1 MTPEGQVKAAIME
14 YLAVRHIL
22 AFRMQTGS
30 MVGEYKGKTRLVS
43 FGVPG
48 MADILA
54 FPRVEVEGYCG
65 VKHDEINP
73 LWIECKAPKKKQSEP
88 QKSFQAQVEAQGHRY
103 IIARSIDDVEA
114 ALK

>member
-30 MVGEYKGKTRLVS
+30 IAGEYKGKTRLVS

-54 FPRVEVEGYCG
+54 FGTEQGCDGYDH
-65 VKHDEINP
+65 VLPI
-73 LWIECKAPKKKQSEP
+73 WIECKAPKGKQSEL
-88 QKSFQAQVEAQGHRY
+88 QKSFQAQVEAEGHRY

-114 ALK
+114 ALRS